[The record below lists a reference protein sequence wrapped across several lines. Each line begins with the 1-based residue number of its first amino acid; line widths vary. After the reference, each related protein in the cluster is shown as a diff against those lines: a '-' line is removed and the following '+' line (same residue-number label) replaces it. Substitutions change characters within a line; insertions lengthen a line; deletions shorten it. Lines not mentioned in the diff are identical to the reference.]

1 MPTSPPRT
9 PVLNLAA
16 GNELMQ
22 ASEEFQKRILV
33 VEDEGLI
40 AADLER
46 RIARLGYP
54 KPDIAQTGEEALAG
68 ARSTHYDLVL
78 MDIRL
83 KGEMDGIATAAALRS
98 ELRTPVVYVTAHADQ
113 ETIERAKF
121 TEPLGY
127 LLKPISDGDLRS
139 VIQTAIYKATMERRL
154 RIGAAWLATTLRS
167 VGDGIVATDS
177 DGGVAF
183 MNPSA
188 ERLTGWPDGQAQGQE
203 LMDVLRLSD
212 ETTGQPAK
220 NPVFDLAER
229 EARTYTLVSQLGART
244 PVEVE
249 CFENRAANEV
259 IGSILTVRDIGRR
272 REMEARLLQS
282 QRMDAIANMAGA
294 LAHDFNNQLMVILGY
309 AEELGARLSGD
320 AKDQVAEIRQA
331 ASLAAATTT
340 QLLALSRHGGEG
352 FEVLNIHEVIQ
363 DARPLIAQ
371 TLGSAAILVTQLAF
385 PLGYV
390 RGDRSQFRQ
399 LFLNLALYARGAMQ
413 AGGELRIESSTLE
426 IAPED
431 PLARQYRPGT
441 FVKLVVTDNGEG
453 IEPASLA
460 RIFEP
465 RFDAKFGNGLG
476 LSLVHSIVTESGGY
490 ISALSAMGK
499 GTSFEILWPSLGTF
513 HGSGLAGASTLLLV
527 EDEDG
532 VRRLMHRLLEREGY
546 QLLSARNAEDAERI
560 AGVQQ
565 NEIHLLVTDVVMPGM
580 TGPQLA
586 DRLKLRYP
594 EMKVLFVSGYRHDA
608 LDQKGLLG
616 PGVQILAKPFPSSQF
631 LRQVQML
638 LKQGGVRVR

>member
-1 MPTSPPRT
+1 
-9 PVLNLAA
+9 
-16 GNELMQ
+16 MQ
-22 ASEEFQKRILV
+22 ASEDFQKQILV

-54 KPDIAQTGEEALAG
+54 KPDIAQSGEEALAS
-68 ARSTHYDLVL
+68 ARSKRFDLVL

-83 KGEMDGIATAAALRS
+83 KGEMDGVATAAALRS
-98 ELRTPVVYVTAHADQ
+98 EMRTPVVYVTAHADQ

-154 RIGAAWLATTLRS
+154 RTGAAWLATTLRS

-177 DGGVAF
+177 DGAVAF

-188 ERLTGWPDGQAQGQE
+188 ERLTGWADIAARGKA
-203 LMDVLRLSD
+203 LMDVLRLYD
-212 ETTGQPAK
+212 ETTGQAAA
-220 NPVFDLAER
+220 NPVLDLAER
-229 EARTYTLVSQLGART
+229 DGRTYTLVSQLGART

-249 CFENRAANEV
+249 CFENRAANEA
-259 IGSILTVRDIGRR
+259 IGSILTVRDIGHR
-272 REMEARLLQS
+272 RELEARLLQS

-309 AEELGARLSGD
+309 AEELCGRLTGE
-320 AKDQVAEIRQA
+320 AKAQIGEIRQA

-363 DARPLIAQ
+363 DVRPLIAQ
-371 TLGSAAILVTQLAF
+371 TLGSTSTLTTQLAF
-385 PLGYV
+385 PLGYI

-399 LFLNLALYARGAMQ
+399 LFLNLALYARGAMP
-413 AGGELRIESSTLE
+413 AGGEMRVESSTLE
-426 IAPED
+426 IAAD
-431 PLARQYRPGT
+431 DQLARQYRPGT
-441 FVKLVVTDNGEG
+441 FVKLVVTDDGEA
-453 IEPASLA
+453 PDASILA

-465 RFDAKFGNGLG
+465 RFDARFGNGLG
-476 LSLVHSIVTESGGY
+476 LSLVHSMVSEGGGY
-490 ISALSAMGK
+490 ISAHSASGK
-499 GTSFEILWPSLGTF
+499 GTRFEILWPCLGTF
-513 HGSGLAGASTLLLV
+513 HGTGMAEASTVLLV

-546 QLLSARNAEDAERI
+546 RLLSARNAEDAEAI
-560 AGVQQ
+560 AAVQQ
-565 NEIHLLVTDVVMPGM
+565 GELHLLVTDVVMPGM

-586 DRLKLRYP
+586 DRLKLRHP

-616 PGVQILAKPFPSSQF
+616 PGVQVLAKPFPSAHF

-638 LKQGGVRVR
+638 LKQGSVRV